1 MEFELNQILEVFY
14 HKNSNVYLGFETDRS
29 QLIEVKRANDRI
41 IVLPKRVDATI
52 FDKSNIVEV
61 EEIYDDLDLYE
72 IRLEDIAAGD
82 ILISRITPNQT
93 QLLVIDYVYDCV
105 ELLNLKTK
113 STFVVD
119 MDDQYLENFKVFSI
133 DNYIFKDFN
142 MRELQKSQEPKQLTA
157 EEIATF
163 KDLTKFTME
172 ATKYLWKL
180 AGPKSLEILA
190 QLKPE
195 HSITAVIGYK
205 LQAESGELMNFKPE
219 VRAEVNKLTELL
231 AQLPEGLE
239 FPESDEIIAT
249 SAENIEEIMNRAIKV
264 TNIVTEIFGNDA
276 LAYVSKL
283 DPKIVEETI
292 LEWEYRKSGNRHTV
306 IPEIEQQIEKFERLI
321 QGYNSTK
328 D

>member
-14 HKNSNVYLGFETDRS
+14 HKNGNVYLGFETDRS

-142 MRELQKSQEPKQLTA
+142 MQKSQESQEPKQLTA

-283 DPKIVEETI
+283 DSKFIEETI
-292 LEWEYRKSGNRHTV
+292 LEWEYRKSGNSHTV

-321 QGYNSTK
+321 QEYNSTK
-328 D
+328 A